1 MNKFL
6 TGLLALIFAVGLAG
20 GALANRAEQF
30 TDVPAQHWS
39 YAAVGQLAQL
49 GIIDSAYEQLGDKK
63 PITRY
68 EMAVIVAKAIARE
81 EQADAAGKGLIAQLS
96 REFAGELKLL
106 GIQTDKPDKP
116 GQPERKTGGIT
127 VGADARF
134 AWLNYLQ
141 EGRHDPTRMRF
152 RLNLKSDINENTS
165 FYGRVVLD
173 NQAEMGTYYSN
184 TTYSGEDRVH
194 VADVAFTR
202 KNFAN
207 TGAQLTYGRFT
218 QQMDTVGG
226 YWMFTNGG
234 VDGVKVLAGNKVK
247 VEAGFANFGPAYAQF
262 SGKNVDDTKS
272 YSGAEIKDAFFTKAV
287 YPVNDKLTVG
297 GWWLKEKT
305 GADSRW
311 DVKSANFSTK
321 LSPKYT
327 LAGDYGQ
334 NSVRTNGVKP
344 IFYHYRLTY
353 GGEKYNV
360 PGSWS
365 LAGEYYKF
373 EPGANNLNYTA
384 NMIGQVT
391 DVKAWS
397 ILARA
402 AVEKNILASMFYSFD
417 VKKVSDN
424 SRYPNYFRLQLDYLW

>member
-1 MNKFL
+1 MMKK
-6 TGLLALIFAVGLAG
+6 IFAVLMMMVFVLSFAG
-20 GALANRAEQF
+20 VALANPAEQF
-30 TDVPAQHWS
+30 TDVPAQHWA
-39 YAAVGQLAQL
+39 YDAVAKLAKAGIVNGDNGQFY
-49 GIIDSAYEQLGDKK
+49 GNKTIS
-63 PITRY
+63 RY
-68 EMAVIVAKAIARE
+68 EMAVIVAKAIANGDK
-81 EQADAAGKGLIAQLS
+81 ADAENKALIEKLS
-96 REFAGELKLL
+96 KEFSNELKTL
-106 GIQTDKPDKP
+106 GVRVDKLEKKV
-116 GQPERKTGGIT
+116 GSIA
-127 VGADARF
+127 VGADARL

-141 EGRHDPTRMRF
+141 ADKHDPTRMRF

-165 FYGRVVLD
+165 FYGRIVLD
-173 NQAEMGTYYSN
+173 NQAEMGTFYSN
-184 TTYSGEDRVH
+184 TSYAGEDRVH
-194 VADVAFTR
+194 VSDVAFTR
-202 KNFAN
+202 RNFAN

-234 VDGVKVLAGNKVK
+234 VDGVKILAGNKLK
-247 VEAGFANFGPAYAQF
+247 VETGFANFGPAYAQF
-262 SGKNVDDTKS
+262 SGKTVNDPRNYTGD
-272 YSGAEIKDAFFTKAV
+272 EIKEAFFTKAS
-287 YPVNDKLTVG
+287 YPINNVLTAG
-297 GWWLKEKT
+297 AWWLKETT

-311 DVKSANFSTK
+311 NVKSANFSAK

-334 NSVRTNGVKP
+334 NSVRTNGNKP

-373 EPGANNLNYTA
+373 EPGANDVNYTA

-397 ILARA
+397 ILARKA
-402 AVEKNILASMFYSFD
+402 IEKNILGSIFYSFD

-424 SRYPNYFRLQLDYLW
+424 SKYPNYFRVQLDYLW

>member
-1 MNKFL
+1 MRKLL
-6 TGLLALIFAVGLAG
+6 TVLLTLVFVTCLASA
-20 GALANRAEQF
+20 ALANRAEQF
-30 TDVPAQHWS
+30 VDVPAGHWS
-39 YAAVGQLAQL
+39 YAAVTKLAKA
-49 GIIDSAYEQLGDKK
+49 GVVDRDYEHVADNK
-63 PITRY
+63 PVSRY
-68 EMAVIVAKAIARE
+68 EMAVIVAKAIAKE
-81 EQADAAGKGLIAQLS
+81 DKADAAGKALIMQLS
-96 REFAGELKLL
+96 KEYAGELKAL
-106 GIQTDKPDKP
+106 GVQL
-116 GQPERKTGGIT
+116 EKTEAKEKK
-127 VGADARF
+127 VGSIAVNADARF
-134 AWLNYLQ
+134 AWINYLQ
-141 EGRHDPTRMRF
+141 AGRHDPTRMRF
-152 RLNLKSDINENTS
+152 RLNFRSDVNENTS
-165 FYGRVVLD
+165 FYGRLVLN
-173 NQAEMGTYYSN
+173 NQAEMGTFYSN
-184 TTYSGEDRVH
+184 TIYSGEDRVH

-207 TGAQLTYGRFT
+207 TGAQVTYGRFT

-262 SGKNVDDTKS
+262 SGKYVDDTKN
-272 YSGAEIKDAFFTKAV
+272 YSGAEIKDAFFTKV
-287 YPVNDKLTVG
+287 SYPVNEKLTVG

-334 NSVRTNGVKP
+334 NSVRTNGAKP

-365 LAGEYYKF
+365 VAGEYYKF
-373 EPGANNLNYTA
+373 EPGANNVNYTA

-424 SRYPNYFRLQLDYLW
+424 TKYPNYFRLQLDYLW